1 MPRKLLGQEQP
12 LYGVGSPRPPPAT
25 AALTGLAPCARGD
38 RRSKDTVPADKNG
51 PHPSPPEYRTV
62 QQIDTVLSDKNC
74 RAGRQIRP
82 SSWGQPTLFETTVDE
97 SPAKAEIFGS
107 VGTRKGIPYS
117 PTSITVL
124 PSKSYRTLRQALP
137 YCPARNTVPS
147 GKEYRTVQQNI
158 AYSPAKLMRDLPAKR
173 AKTVGRRFVRPVFV
187 SC

>member
-1 MPRKLLGQEQP
+1 MEASERHRRMP
-12 LYGVGSPRPPPAT
+12 YPPT
-25 AALTGLAPCARGD
+25 R
-38 RRSKDTVPADKNG
+38 TVP
-51 PHPSPPEYRTV
+51 HRLSPQYRTV

-82 SSWGQPTLFETTVDE
+82 SSCGQPTLFEPTVDE

-117 PTSITVL
+117 PTSFTVL

-147 GKEYRTVQQNI
+147 VKEYRTVQQNI
-158 AYSPAKLMRDLPAKR
+158 AYSPTKLVRDLPAKR
-173 AKTVGRRFVRPVFV
+173 PKTVGRWFVRPVIV